1 MFSINNRKTKKMAI
15 FSYISPQ
22 LDAAEKKFAF
32 FDTWPGFLTAC
43 AMVNWPSGPTD
54 HLLSMTH
61 NTKKDKN
68 NFYSI
73 FDISKLIVVLVS
85 IIQKTTINLGSM
97 TKAHYGKAH
106 YGKSVSV
113 SVSVS
118 VSSWGHVRV
127 VLCLEHQQRQ

>member
-1 MFSINNRKTKKMAI
+1 MAI
-15 FSYISPQ
+15 FSYTPPQ

-32 FDTWPGFLTAC
+32 FDTWPGFFTAC

-68 NFYSI
+68 NFYSIFDI

-113 SVSVS
+113 SVSM
-118 VSSWGHVRV
+118 SSWGHVRV